1 MSSVSLIMSSNDGV
15 GPTVLMTALK
25 LPVVALLM
33 SSMDFSLLVEQTF
46 KMRFYTIPCTSSILL
61 ENTKLW
67 L

>member
-1 MSSVSLIMSSNDGV
+1 MSSNNDGV
-15 GPTVLMTALK
+15 GTTVLMTALV
-25 LPVVALLM
+25 LPIVALLM

-46 KMRFYTIPCTSSILL
+46 KMRFCTIPSTSSILL